1 MPKPTPESKPRPTPS
16 TAMVFAAGLGQRMR
30 PITDAIPKPLVKVAG
45 RTLIDHCLDRL
56 AEDGVGKAIVN
67 VHWLADQ
74 IEAHLAT
81 RVAPQIVI
89 SDERARLLDQ
99 GGGIK
104 KALPLIGDAPFFICN
119 TDALWIEGPRSE
131 LDRLARSSSI
141 RSGWT
146 RCCSSPQ
153 AAGAVGVDWPGDFT
167 MDPLRP
173 IDEARPAPR
182 RAVRLRRRRHHQAAT
197 VRTVIAEDVFRLA
210 PFFFRAAEQGRLF
223 GVRLDGLWL
232 HVGRPESIAEAE
244 RAIDRSRL

>member
-1 MPKPTPESKPRPTPS
+1 MPKPTPESTSKPTPS

-30 PITDAIPKPLVKVAG
+30 PITDAIPKPLIKVGG

-56 AEDGVGKAIVN
+56 AEAGVGKAIVN

-74 IEAHLAT
+74 IEAQLET

-89 SDERARLLDQ
+89 SDERAKLLDQ

-131 LDRLARSSSI
+131 LDRLIKFFDPAADGRAAAR
-141 RSGWT
+141 RPGG
-146 RCCSSPQ
+146 RRRRRRL
-153 AAGAVGVDWPGDFT
+153 AGRLHHGS
-167 MDPLRP
+167 LQP
-173 IDEARPAPR
+173 IDEARPALR
-182 RAVRLRRRRHHQAAT
+182 RAVRLRRLRRHQAAA
-197 VRTVIAEDVFRLA
+197 VRRNTPRTCSVWRRSSSA
-210 PFFFRAAEQGRLF
+210 PPSRAGSTACASTESGCTSAGRN
-223 GVRLDGLWL
+223 RY
-232 HVGRPESIAEAE
+232 AEAE